1 MTSGGM
7 TFNAPPGWPKAP
19 DGWTPPAGWTP
30 DPSWPPAPQG
40 WVLWLD
46 AGDDAPLATANGS
59 DDGETSARV
68 HAETPAIDPSEEV
81 EARIRALEKENAQ
94 LRERLAGDDSDGLI
108 ELDDARILQ
117 AVGIYRF
124 HHPLETA
131 AAYKERLA
139 ELETRIA
146 GVVRDDRAIEKSE
159 LFTFNNSLAQGR
171 RMTSDLARLML
182 RAYNAE
188 ADNALR
194 TLRAGNAVTAT
205 RRLEASRVAI
215 AKLGKLMEMR
225 ISDAFHSLRV
235 EEIELTADW
244 LMKKQLEREEA
255 REERARLREEQRVQK
270 ELDDE
275 RARLDKERAH
285 LVNALAVLTSRGE
298 TDLDLVS
305 RLDEVIGAIA
315 DNDFRAANIR
325 AGYIY
330 VISNEGAFGPGVVKI
345 GLTRRLKPTERINE
359 LSGASVPFRFDVHTL
374 FFSEDAVTL
383 ENELH
388 RHFAGRALN
397 QTNSRKEFFFA
408 TPGEVRE
415 VLLSKVGNLLEFSDA
430 AEAVEFRQSVASW
443 PTPSRGRHTVS

>member
-7 TFNAPPGWPKAP
+7 VFNPPPGWPKP
-19 DGWTPPAGWTP
+19 PIGWTPPAGWTP
-30 DPSWPPAPQG
+30 DPSWPAAPPG
-40 WVLWLD
+40 WLLWLD
-46 AGDDAPLATANGS
+46 A
-59 DDGETSARV
+59 DDGAAPGPSSSSEGDSVAPMT
-68 HAETPAIDPSEEV
+68 AETLPANASEV
-81 EARIRALEKENAQ
+81 QEARIHTLEQENAR
-94 LRERLAGDDSDGLI
+94 LRERLAAGDSDALI
-108 ELDDARILQ
+108 ELDDARVLQ

-131 AAYKERLA
+131 AAYKERLNDI
-139 ELETRIA
+139 ETRIA
-146 GVVRDDRAIEKSE
+146 DVVRDDQAIEKSE

-225 ISDAFHSLRV
+225 ISDAFHLLRV

-244 LMKKQLEREEA
+244 LMKKQVEREEA

-270 ELDDE
+270 ELDEE
-275 RARLDKERAH
+275 RSRLDKERAH
-285 LVNALAVLTSRGE
+285 LLNALSALTSQGQ
-298 TDLDLVS
+298 TDDDLLH
-305 RLDEVIGAIA
+305 RLATIEEAIA

-325 AGYIY
+325 AGYVY

-388 RHFAGRALN
+388 RHFADRALN

-408 TPGEVRE
+408 TPSEVRE

-443 PTPSRGRHTVS
+443 PKPSHGRHAIS